1 MSLDQEIDKLKGH
14 TLILSQEFRDLI
26 ETFSMLLPM
35 NENQDLICRVSK
47 TKRARG
53 FEVLRW
59 NLVQQCIIGVNKLVY
74 DNKPQ
79 NPTAGNLIEA
89 ILSAPQGMRDKLKAV
104 FSVPIKSAPLIY
116 LSEEEEKEQAAV
128 WEEIEKIEIRELQQ
142 IFDAYLPKLEQE
154 WEWFNER
161 KQIFKDLRDKNLAHV
176 DVTAVGLEY
185 RLAAPEGPTWK
196 EVKEAVERLVH
207 VTESL
212 LTILHRKDES
222 FGQLQAIAAEVASDF
237 WEIF

>member
-1 MSLDQEIDKLKGH
+1 MRIDQQIDKLKGH

-35 NENQDLICRVSK
+35 NENQDLIYRVSK

-104 FSVPIKSAPLIY
+104 F
-116 LSEEEEKEQAAV
+116 
-128 WEEIEKIEIRELQQ
+128 
-142 IFDAYLPKLEQE
+142 
-154 WEWFNER
+154 
-161 KQIFKDLRDKNLAHV
+161 
-176 DVTAVGLEY
+176 
-185 RLAAPEGPTWK
+185 
-196 EVKEAVERLVH
+196 
-207 VTESL
+207 
-212 LTILHRKDES
+212 
-222 FGQLQAIAAEVASDF
+222 
-237 WEIF
+237 

>member
-1 MSLDQEIDKLKGH
+1 MRIDQQIDKLKGH

-35 NENQDLICRVSK
+35 NENQDLIYRVSK

-89 ILSAPQGMRDKLKAV
+89 ILSAPQGMRDNLKAV
-104 FSVPIKSAPLIY
+104 FSVPIKSDPRFIFRRKKRKNKLPSGKKSRKSKFESYSRFSTHTFPSLTRNGNGLTSANRD
-116 LSEEEEKEQAAV
+116 S
-128 WEEIEKIEIRELQQ
+128 KIFATRIS
-142 IFDAYLPKLEQE
+142 
-154 WEWFNER
+154 
-161 KQIFKDLRDKNLAHV
+161 H
-176 DVTAVGLEY
+176 TS
-185 RLAAPEGPTWK
+185 T
-196 EVKEAVERLVH
+196 
-207 VTESL
+207 
-212 LTILHRKDES
+212 
-222 FGQLQAIAAEVASDF
+222 
-237 WEIF
+237 